1 MALVLLRAL
10 VDDGYVA
17 PAAVVCNIA
26 PAYDRAR
33 LARGTLDE
41 LGLVDVGCSQTTA
54 MCCVAC
60 PDLVVA
66 SPRRS
71 NGQRRLGL
79 AKVAVAVGSDGGSP
93 TTEVCRDDV
102 NHTDCLRVD

>member
-54 MCCVAC
+54 VCCRV
-60 PDLVVA
+60 
-66 SPRRS
+66 S
-71 NGQRRLGL
+71 
-79 AKVAVAVGSDGGSP
+79 GSRHRFA
-93 TTEVCRDDV
+93 TKK
-102 NHTDCLRVD
+102 